1 MDEVDIHAT
10 PHEKSRNDLQ
20 SMKATRSII
29 RCYRPPGLRKS
40 SFHNCCRISCP
51 AVKIVGGL
59 PADEAWQGRF
69 ANCDWRVTAGKLSLA
84 DYRRGFSLGKRFNIG
99 IRSDFSSDAN
109 SRAGEYNS
117 RTAGWAE
124 RSRRAT
130 KLRSLSVA
138 SGSTRRAQHGNIP
151 AWRVVCCRAR
161 SIQAF

>member
-59 PADEAWQGRF
+59 PADEAWHGRF
-69 ANCDWRVTAGKLSLA
+69 ANCDWRVTAGKLSLGVS
-84 DYRRGFSLGKRFNIG
+84 RGKRFNIG
-99 IRSDFSSDAN
+99 IDRISRRMRIHALASTIHALLAGQNGPGVQQSYGRYR
-109 SRAGEYNS
+109 SRAVPRDEPN
-117 RTAGWAE
+117 TA
-124 RSRRAT
+124 T
-130 KLRSLSVA
+130 F
-138 SGSTRRAQHGNIP
+138 QHG
-151 AWRVVCCRAR
+151 ASCVVGRDR
-161 SIQAF
+161 SKHFDSI